1 MRQSDF
7 NQGRST
13 TNWQTKE
20 YRPTQIDIKEKWQQE
35 EITPRKQEIQ
45 ECE

>member
-1 MRQSDF
+1 MILTEVILRPTN
-7 NQGRST
+7 NQK
-13 TNWQTKE
+13 TKKC
-20 YRPTQIDIKEKWQQE
+20 RPTQIDIKEKGLQE